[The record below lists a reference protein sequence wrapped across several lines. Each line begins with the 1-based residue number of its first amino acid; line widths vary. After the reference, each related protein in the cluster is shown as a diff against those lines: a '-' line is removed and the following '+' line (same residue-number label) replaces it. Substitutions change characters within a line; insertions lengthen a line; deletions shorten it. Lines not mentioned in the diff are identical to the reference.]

1 MRLVKLSLYME
12 AQNLRIDLID
22 EPKDYCMSSRRT
34 ETCVKFRHVDALR
47 DALLALSFFFVVRAL
62 CFCFVLF
69 CFVFI
74 LRANNVRGRG
84 MCAAGLSRFVLFSLF
99 SRPQAELATV

>member
-22 EPKDYCMSSRRT
+22 EPKDYCTSSRRT

-62 CFCFVLF
+62 CFFLF

-84 MCAAGLSRFVLFSLF
+84 VCAARLSRFVLFSLF